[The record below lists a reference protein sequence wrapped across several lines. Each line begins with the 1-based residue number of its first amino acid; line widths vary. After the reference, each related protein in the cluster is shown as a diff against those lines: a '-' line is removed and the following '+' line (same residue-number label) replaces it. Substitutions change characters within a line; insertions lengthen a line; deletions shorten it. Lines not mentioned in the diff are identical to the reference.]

1 MNFTQEQIYF
11 AISSKALGSELIL
24 NIANSENGTNIL
36 MQMTFNAFMKS
47 DAIYISKII
56 KRTTQMAIEKEN

>member
-1 MNFTQEQIYF
+1 MNFTREQIYF
-11 AISSKALGSELIL
+11 ACSTKAIGSELIL

-36 MQMTFNAFMKS
+36 MQMTFNAFVKS